1 MRALHEW
8 LAEIVGIDDLRD
20 DRQLHIAV

>member
-1 MRALHEW
+1 MRALHER
-8 LAEIVGIDDLRD
+8 LAEIVGVDDLRD